1 MLSTDWWGYLL
12 TQDLNEKTKT
22 IETGMGWLSSSS
34 GDRGSAPGNTPP
46 HRSRSARSRP
56 APMANHNAGVP
67 ACRWVYRRLSRLL
80 LLLLLFSGPL
90 AEHTKLP
97 GRPAG
102 RPDR

>member
-1 MLSTDWWGYLL
+1 
-12 TQDLNEKTKT
+12 
-22 IETGMGWLSSSS
+22 
-34 GDRGSAPGNTPP
+34 
-46 HRSRSARSRP
+46 
-56 APMANHNAGVP
+56 MANHNAGVP